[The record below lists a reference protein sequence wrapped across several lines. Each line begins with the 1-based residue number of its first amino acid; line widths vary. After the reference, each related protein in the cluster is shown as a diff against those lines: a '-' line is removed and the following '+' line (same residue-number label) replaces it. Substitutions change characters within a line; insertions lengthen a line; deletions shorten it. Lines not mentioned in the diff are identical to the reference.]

1 MRIPNSFLTDFT
13 SSAELKLACIFYGL
27 INKNTKKNLLGWE
40 ITVKQSTLAALC
52 GFSESTIK
60 RTIKSLKDKG
70 FICSQK
76 RSYVREHR
84 LGTYTYTIKEV
95 PVTSGYFNIQ
105 KKAIKRLTGTSFTV
119 YAHFCKLA
127 DKHGK
132 FFQSLNE
139 LCAIIRIG
147 KKELTSIIAKL
158 IKDKLIR
165 KLRRLTHYGD
175 YTDNIYFIT
184 YFADP
189 LIIMAKI
196 GKQRRKKVSP
206 AYQNRGNNSMYHVQ
220 NDTYENFYEYSIPP
234 LSVFVNTLLQKIPKK
249 FVRRRYFIYAG
260 GSG

>member
-13 SSAELKLACIFYGL
+13 SPAELKLACIFYGL

-40 ITVKQSTLAALC
+40 ISVKQSTLAALC
-52 GFSESTIK
+52 GVSESTIK
-60 RTIKSLKDKG
+60 RALKSLKNKG

-76 RSYVREHR
+76 RSYVCEHR
-84 LGTYTYTIKEV
+84 LGTYTYTIKDV
-95 PVTSGYFNIQ
+95 PVNRRYFNIQ
-105 KKAIKRLTGTSFTV
+105 KKAIRRLTGSSFKV

-127 DKHGK
+127 DKRGK

-139 LCAIIRIG
+139 LCDIIRIG
-147 KKELTSIIAKL
+147 KKELTIIISKL

-165 KLRRLTHYGD
+165 RLRRMTRCGD
-175 YTDNIYFIT
+175 YTDNIYFVT
-184 YFADP
+184 YFIGP
-189 LIIMAKI
+189 LKI
-196 GKQRRKKVSP
+196 RSKLGKQRIKKVSP
-206 AYQNRGNNSMYHVQ
+206 AYQNRGNNSVYRMKSTHKKP
-220 NDTYENFYEYSIPP
+220 YEYSIQQ

>member
-13 SSAELKLACIFYGL
+13 SSAELKLACVFYGL

-52 GFSESTIK
+52 GLSESTIK
-60 RTIKSLKDKG
+60 RTLKSLKDKG

-76 RSYVREHR
+76 RSYICEHR

-95 PVTSGYFNIQ
+95 PVNSGYFNIQ

-127 DKHGK
+127 DKHRK

-165 KLRRLTHYGD
+165 RLRRMTRCGD
-175 YTDNIYFIT
+175 YTDNIYFVT
-184 YFADP
+184 YFAEP
-189 LIIMAKI
+189 LRIRAKI
-196 GKQRRKKVSP
+196 GKQRTKKVSP
-206 AYQNRGNNSMYHVQ
+206 ADQNRGNNLVYRLEGTHKKLCI
-220 NDTYENFYEYSIPP
+220 NSIQQF
-234 LSVFVNTLLQKIPKK
+234 SVFVNTLLQKISKK